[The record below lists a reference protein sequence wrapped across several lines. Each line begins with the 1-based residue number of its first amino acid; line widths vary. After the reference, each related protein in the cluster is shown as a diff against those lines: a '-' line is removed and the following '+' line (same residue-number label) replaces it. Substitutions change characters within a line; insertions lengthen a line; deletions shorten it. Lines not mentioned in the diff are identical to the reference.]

1 MTATVVTD
9 NGTVLDGLMD
19 AVREIDLELL
29 IVDKDIDSVLSH
41 ANDWLRVGATLNDS
55 EHVRSDDLDG
65 VVVIVGATD
74 DDTVCVRWH
83 FAPPY
88 SSLQ

>member
-1 MTATVVTD
+1 MSFEGDWDVE
-9 NGTVLDGLMD
+9 G
-19 AVREIDLELL
+19 VR
-29 IVDKDIDSVLSH
+29 VPNVRDIEMDSVEDAEVLKEVVLESNDVH
-41 ANDWLRVGATLNDS
+41 DWLGVVVTLNDL

-74 DDTVCVRWH
+74 DDTVSVRWH